1 VNVPELQQRLEAA
14 WSLDTTQT
22 PERYDAEHPAAGQ
35 CCVSSL
41 VVRDVLGGVMLRGV
55 TNRGT
60 VHYWNELPS
69 GAWYDATRAQFD
81 DEEVIVVVQRDY
93 DHGLYW
99 FRDTIERY
107 HALADRVL
115 LPSR

>member
-1 VNVPELQQRLEAA
+1 MTIEDLQRRLEAA

-22 PERYDAEHPAAGQ
+22 PERFDAEHPAAGQ

-41 VVRDVLGGVMLRGV
+41 VVRDVLGGVILRGV

-60 VHYWNELPS
+60 IHYWNELPS
-69 GAWYDATRAQFD
+69 GAWYDSTRAQFD
-81 DEEVIVVVQRDY
+81 DEEVVVSVQRDY
-93 DHGLYW
+93 DTALYW
-99 FRDTIERY
+99 FPDTIERY
-107 HALADRVL
+107 RRLISRVL